1 MRYGSLCSG
10 IEAATVTWE
19 PLGWEPVW
27 FAEIEAFPSEVLQ
40 YHYPSVPNLGDITAD
55 DFIDRAKE
63 QGDIDVLVGGP
74 PCQSFSVAGLR
85 QSIADDR
92 GNLSLRFVEIMYA
105 LRPTVTL
112 WENVP
117 GVLSTKDNA
126 FGCFLAAMVGADG
139 PLVPPEK
146 RSKRRWTNAGV
157 VSGPEGR
164 AAWRILDAQYFRVP
178 QRRRRVFVVRCAGNG
193 PDPVEVLFESTR
205 LLRHP
210 PTRREAREET
220 ARDAGE
226 GTAAGS
232 GAYRVHGEQS
242 TPWDIERCRVHRGRD
257 IAPTL
262 SEGSG
267 QRGQKAPT
275 VAVAIQE
282 DNQNGVCI
290 RDTAG
295 SLRADVPGH
304 QPCGTLVGCVEVAPP
319 LGCHASGSGQRN
331 DLDNQTYAVCAAVA
345 PASDQS
351 GRGVARTGD
360 SRGQDPVV
368 VSNSGS
374 ETWTVGGARQV
385 AHPGRINDSLVCVN
399 AQETPVS
406 SGHDTLPLGAQDRGH
421 AVAFTQNTRDEVRY
435 IAGDGQLAG
444 ALSAEAGMKQ
454 QNYVAFEPGN
464 LRRECGSEPAVNGVA
479 PRVGATKIGD
489 TAPHVAYAL
498 QVRRLTPTECLRLQ
512 GFPDHWTKI
521 PWRGKPAEDCPD
533 GPQYRAVGNSMAVP
547 VIRWIGRRIQA
558 AMEAYLETLTP

>member
-10 IEAATVTWE
+10 IEAATVAWE
-19 PLGWEPVW
+19 ALGWEPVW

-63 QGDIDVLVGGP
+63 QGDIDVLVGGS

-85 QSIADDR
+85 QSLADDR

-146 RSKRRWTNAGV
+146 RGKRRWTNAGV

-193 PDPVEVLFESTR
+193 PDPVEILFESTR
-205 LLRHP
+205 LLRHTP
-210 PTRREAREET
+210 PRREAREDTASSIAASAGHHGRSSSRGDGSDNLIVGTVT
-220 ARDAGE
+220 ARKGRNGGISNDDVDA
-226 GTAAGS
+226 
-232 GAYRVHGEQS
+232 H
-242 TPWDIERCRVHRGRD
+242 H
-257 IAPTL
+257 L
-262 SEGSG
+262 
-267 QRGQKAPT
+267 
-275 VAVAIQE
+275 
-282 DNQNGVCI
+282 
-290 RDTAG
+290 
-295 SLRADVPGH
+295 
-304 QPCGTLVGCVEVAPP
+304 
-319 LGCHASGSGQRN
+319 
-331 DLDNQTYAVCAAVA
+331 
-345 PASDQS
+345 
-351 GRGVARTGD
+351 
-360 SRGQDPVV
+360 V

-374 ETWTVGGARQV
+374 ETWTVGGARLG

-399 AQETPVS
+399 ARETPVS
-406 SGHDTLPLGAQDRGH
+406 SGSDTLPLGAQDRGH
-421 AVAFTQNTRDEVRY
+421 AVVFTQNTRDEVRY

-444 ALSAEAGMKQ
+444 VLSAEAGMKQ
-454 QNYVAFEPGN
+454 QNYVAFEP
-464 LRRECGSEPAVNGVA
+464 RCARNGRGMPSDVVPPLKAQSGLTGKGDAAPCVA
-479 PRVGATKIGD
+479 TS
-489 TAPHVAYAL
+489 L

-521 PWRGKPAEDCPD
+521 PWRDKPAEDCPD

-547 VIRWIGRRIQA
+547 VIRWIGHRIQA
-558 AMEAYLETLTP
+558 AMEAYLETPTP